1 MNGSKPTTNMSK
13 KPTTNMSKKPTTPK
27 QTPQFWII
35 DTDGNSASGPHAS
48 MKAAEAAIV
57 ANARDLWMDS
67 CDCIR
72 SDNDVRWCL
81 PLHIVEVRRTVIPDI
96 TATIKLVDA

>member
-1 MNGSKPTTNMSK
+1 MSK
-13 KPTTNMSKKPTTPK
+13 KPATPK
-27 QTPQFWII
+27 QAPQFWII
-35 DTDGNSASGPHAS
+35 DTDPDGNSASGPHAS

-57 ANARDLWMDS
+57 QNTRDLWMGS

-72 SDNDVRWCL
+72 SATDIKWCF

-96 TATIKLVDA
+96 TASIKLVDA